1 VEASKHLQLF
11 EALEEK
17 DTPESFG
24 LCSNADVSVQKL
36 NVLDI
41 LAHLKNMN
49 NVVAKNTEF
58 DKDKW
63 MNGLGNIL
71 KIWKT
76 VYKQLAD
83 SGVPKIKEEDLM
95 TDDPINSFVL
105 GEIRTVLSFIKK
117 LAESFRK
124 IIQVIKGEIPLEKD
138 VELLGNNLLEGKI
151 PAEWDDMFEGQP
163 SPADWLFNYFKKI
176 HQLKA
181 WYEAVSVL

>member
-1 VEASKHLQLF
+1 MPD
-11 EALEEK
+11 
-17 DTPESFG
+17 DT
-24 LCSNADVSVQKL
+24 
-36 NVLDI
+36 
-41 LAHLKNMN
+41 
-49 NVVAKNTEF
+49 
-58 DKDKW
+58 
-63 MNGLGNIL
+63 
-71 KIWKT
+71 
-76 VYKQLAD
+76 
-83 SGVPKIKEEDLM
+83 
-95 TDDPINSFVL
+95 INSFVL